1 MVLLAVTPIANGVRY
16 LPFVS
21 GSHFPT
27 GAFAVLVILTL
38 INAGLRKLRVV
49 WVLSPAQL
57 VAIWA
62 IIAVSSGIA
71 HNGLMTELVPQ
82 LPAYQYYSSAEN
94 QWDELFGHN
103 IPSEL
108 LIHNADATRTFY
120 EGLKP
125 GQPIPWGVW
134 LTPMAVWGLY
144 AVGMY
149 MMMIGVSVILRRQ
162 WVDHERLVF
171 PVVQL
176 PMEIVKAPEGGG
188 ALNSLLRNRIC
199 WLGVL
204 ITFVFHGW
212 IFLARVYPALPALN
226 HMKEVVIDDRPWS
239 ALGLNTGPIL
249 HVYFCFI
256 GLGYLVSSEASFSM
270 WFFFLFFDAQ
280 AVILSMINLPEGGL
294 FTGWTRGGWAQ
305 MQQAGG
311 TVALVASFVWLGRR
325 HFAQVFRQAFSAA
338 REVDDSTEPL
348 DYRAAVWVFLL
359 GCAVM
364 VGWLVHYG
372 GSLPLA
378 MFNVA
383 LGVGV
388 FATFT
393 WMVCQAG
400 LVYISPNF
408 SSTTILANMT
418 GSRVWGA
425 WPVFVNLWNEQVF
438 RLMMLREFFMPS
450 LMTAYKLS
458 DEVNLDRRSLL
469 KGCIVALAIGLLVA
483 AASKIGT
490 TYAMGGVLSFTVDTH
505 TWKNSPIAPFSIM
518 SSLVGTPVARSPWLI
533 SNFLGGFLFVGALIW
548 MRTHLNW
555 LGLHPIGYII
565 ARNNASAYVW
575 LSYFIAWLIKT
586 SVTRWGGYKVY
597 ARLRPFFLGL
607 IAGDTL
613 AAGGAIVFG
622 YLTRKAYSPTPW

>member
-1 MVLLAVTPIANGVRY
+1 MALLAITPIVNGVRY
-16 LPFVS
+16 LPLVS

-38 INAGLRKLRVV
+38 INAGLRKLRVI
-49 WVLSPAQL
+49 WALSPAQL

-94 QWDELFGHN
+94 KWDELFGER

-108 LIHNADATRTFY
+108 LIHDPYATRAFY
-120 EGLKP
+120 EGLPP
-125 GQPIPWGVW
+125 GVPIPWRVW

-171 PVVQL
+171 PVAQL
-176 PMEIVKAPEGGG
+176 PMEVVRAPEHGK
-188 ALNSLLRNRIC
+188 ALNSLLRNRLF

-204 ITFVFHGW
+204 LTFVFHGW
-212 IFLARVYPALPALN
+212 NCLAKVYPALPALN

-249 HVYFCFI
+249 HFYFCFI
-256 GLGYLVSSEASFSM
+256 GLGYLISSEASFSM
-270 WFFFLFFDAQ
+270 WFFFVLFDAQ
-280 AVILSMINLPEGGL
+280 AVILSMINPI
-294 FTGWTRGGWAQ
+294 
-305 MQQAGG
+305 
-311 TVALVASFVWLGRR
+311 
-325 HFAQVFRQAFSAA
+325 RQ
-338 REVDDSTEPL
+338 VDDSDEPL
-348 DYRAAVWVFLL
+348 DYRSAVWIFLL

-364 VGWLVHYG
+364 IGWLVYYG

-383 LGVGV
+383 LGIGV
-388 FATFT
+388 FVTFT

-408 SSTTILANMT
+408 SSTTILANLT

-425 WPVFVNLWNEQVF
+425 WPVFINLWNEQVF
-438 RLMMLREFFMPS
+438 RMMMLREFFMPS
-450 LMTAYKLS
+450 LLTAYKLS
-458 DEVNLDRRSLL
+458 DEVTLNLHR
-469 KGCIVALAIGLLVA
+469 
-483 AASKIGT
+483 
-490 TYAMGGVLSFTVDTH
+490 
-505 TWKNSPIAPFSIM
+505 
-518 SSLVGTPVARSPWLI
+518 
-533 SNFLGGFLFVGALIW
+533 
-548 MRTHLNW
+548 
-555 LGLHPIGYII
+555 
-565 ARNNASAYVW
+565 
-575 LSYFIAWLIKT
+575 
-586 SVTRWGGYKVY
+586 
-597 ARLRPFFLGL
+597 
-607 IAGDTL
+607 
-613 AAGGAIVFG
+613 G
-622 YLTRKAYSPTPW
+622 YLYLETLTYRPLPNYVITGGHSRPSLPLAHRQFPGRLYLYINAHLDAYPSELAGPPPYRLHYCQKQC

>member
-1 MVLLAVTPIANGVRY
+1 MALLAITPIVNGVRY
-16 LPFVS
+16 LPLVS

-38 INAGLRKLRVV
+38 VNAGLRKLRVI
-49 WVLSPAQL
+49 WALSPAQL

-94 QWDELFGHN
+94 KWDELFGER

-108 LIHNADATRTFY
+108 LIHDPYATRAFY
-120 EGLKP
+120 EGLPP
-125 GQPIPWGVW
+125 GVPIPWRVW

-171 PVVQL
+171 PVAQL
-176 PMEIVKAPEGGG
+176 PMEVVRAPEHGK
-188 ALNSLLRNRIC
+188 ALNSLLRNRLF

-204 ITFVFHGW
+204 LTFVFHGW
-212 IFLARVYPALPALN
+212 NCLAKVYPALPALN

-249 HVYFCFI
+249 HFYFCFI
-256 GLGYLVSSEASFSM
+256 GLGYLISSEASFSM
-270 WFFFLFFDAQ
+270 WFFFVLFDAQ
-280 AVILSMINLPEGGL
+280 AVILSMINLPEAGL

-311 TVALVASFVWLGRR
+311 TIALVTSFVWLGRS
-325 HFAQVFRQAFSAA
+325 HFARVFRQAFLPI
-338 REVDDSTEPL
+338 RQVDDSDEPL
-348 DYRAAVWVFLL
+348 DYRSAVWIFLL

-364 VGWLVHYG
+364 IGWLVYYG

-383 LGVGV
+383 LGIGV
-388 FATFT
+388 FVTFT

-408 SSTTILANMT
+408 SSTTILANLT

-425 WPVFVNLWNEQVF
+425 WPVFINLWNEQVF
-438 RLMMLREFFMPS
+438 RMMMLREFFMPS
-450 LMTAYKLS
+450 LLTAYKLS
-458 DEVNLDRRSLL
+458 DEVTLNRRSLL
-469 KGCIVALAIGLLVA
+469 KGCAVALAIGLLVA
-483 AASKIGT
+483 AGSKIGT
-490 TYAMGGVLSFTVDTH
+490 TYALGGVFSFTVDTY
-505 TWKNSPIAPFSIM
+505 TWKLSPIAPFRIM
-518 SSLVGTPVARSPWLI
+518 SSLVGTPVPHSPWLI
-533 SNFLGGFLFVGALIW
+533 ANFLGGFIFISTLIW
-548 MRTHLNW
+548 TRTHLNW

-586 SVTRWGGYKVY
+586 CIMRWGGYKVY
-597 ARLRPFFLGL
+597 AHLRPFFLGL

-613 AAGGAIVFG
+613 AAAGSIVFG
-622 YLTRKAYSPTPW
+622 YFTRKIYSPTPF